1 MQYSDEYVQEVIA
14 TGERLPAAMCE
25 LGMAEEILSN
35 PVYDGSGIVEGME
48 KTTTTTV
55 VNAFSRSEGLAV
67 LEDPIEFVVGSLQA
81 ETILVGKAEGK

>member
-14 TGERLPAAMCE
+14 TGERLPAVMCE

-35 PVYDGSGIVEGME
+35 PVYDGSGIVEGVG
-48 KTTTTTV
+48 KATTTTA

-67 LEDPIEFVVGSLQA
+67 LEDPIEFVVGKVQA
-81 ETILVGKAEGK
+81 ETIVVSKTEGK